1 MITEEEHIDLIVLL
15 ATFKSFNEQLYNMKG
30 KHKNQ
35 TKMWFNRLLNTA
47 RSYENSIKQKTNVID
62 DKNLEVVYDAITDLI
77 YTIKDNTINK
87 LKEEGKDYE
96 RTLEETI

>member
-15 ATFKSFNEQLYNMKG
+15 ATFKSFNEQLYNLKG

-47 RSYENSIKQKTNVID
+47 RSYENSIEEKTNVID
-62 DKNLEVVYDAITDLI
+62 DENLVRVFNAIFSMS
-77 YTIKDNTINK
+77 KF
-87 LKEEGKDYE
+87 
-96 RTLEETI
+96 